1 MQMPVFLLL
10 FIAPVY
16 VPLHL
21 LTGWVKAAAHVNPV
35 TPLLDAGREFISGGS
50 ADLALAGAVA
60 IGLVVVF
67 ALWAVRGLRSA
78 EAAG

>member
-1 MQMPVFLLL
+1 MPVFLLL

-21 LTGWVKAAAHVNPV
+21 LTGWVKTVAHVNPV
-35 TPLLDAGREFISGGS
+35 TPLLDAGRDFISGGT
-50 ADLALAGAVA
+50 ADLVLAGGVAV
-60 IGLVVVF
+60 GLVVVF
-67 ALWAVRGLRSA
+67 AFWAVRGLRSA